1 MPLVS
6 VIIPTHNRPEFL
18 QRAISSVL
26 SQTVSDFEV
35 IVVDDGDRESGA
47 EDIVSSFNDSRIQY
61 VPQLRPHSG
70 APVARNRGVE
80 ESHAD
85 LVAFLDDDDEWLP
98 QKLERQLTLLS
109 KEGDR
114 VGFCFSAVVN
124 VYDDRE
130 EKTEIE
136 DGRGDFSGVALRRFN
151 GFMTSTLIVRRDV
164 FKEVGGF
171 DESFP
176 SHQEAELMIRLAER
190 CEGVGISEALTR
202 MSISQTRAH
211 IGGDINRRIQGR
223 EMLFAKYRERYV
235 ARPRVLAQHYFWF
248 AFIYRDAGKKEEAL
262 DALWRAWTLHH
273 RLLYLSRYVAFRIF
287 GR

>member
-18 QRAISSVL
+18 QQAISSVL

-136 DGRGDFSGVALRRFN
+136 DERGDFFEVALRRFN

-164 FKEVGGF
+164 FKESE
-171 DESFP
+171 DLTNRSR
-176 SHQEAELMIRLAER
+176 AIKRL
-190 CEGVGISEALTR
+190 
-202 MSISQTRAH
+202 
-211 IGGDINRRIQGR
+211 N
-223 EMLFAKYRERYV
+223 
-235 ARPRVLAQHYFWF
+235 
-248 AFIYRDAGKKEEAL
+248 
-262 DALWRAWTLHH
+262 
-273 RLLYLSRYVAFRIF
+273 
-287 GR
+287 